1 MSARELVRALKT
13 RHTASDSPTHRLTDS
28 PTHRLTDSPTHR
40 LTDSPTHRL
49 TDSPTSNGREG
60 RGVRA
65 RAAALALALGL
76 LLCAGEAAAQTAVC
90 SDTPG
95 AGQRIACEVASG
107 VTQDVTIDAMNP
119 SISTS
124 AANAYGVYGRHRG
137 TGGIDID
144 LTGAGIATAGDRAS
158 GVLAWASNAAGEGD
172 VSIGVAGGAVRTAGD
187 RANGVFVIHAGAA
200 GRVSIDLNAAA
211 ITTTGANSYGVQ
223 VWASNAAG
231 EVDVSIGAAGGSVK
245 TEGGDRADGVYA
257 RNDGLGGV
265 SVNLNDADIETAGA
279 GAYGVLAWAS
289 NAAGE
294 ADVSVGAE
302 GGSVRTAGDRAS
314 GVYARSDGLGGVSI
328 DLNDAAITTTGVN
341 SYGVLAWASN
351 AAGEAAISISLK
363 NGARIETAGDRGN
376 GVYARSDGLGGVSV
390 NLNDAAI
397 TTTGV
402 DSYGVFAWATNAASE
417 TDVTVGA
424 AGGSVAV
431 EGLGARGLYGY
442 HRGLGSVSMTTD
454 AANVI
459 EAPFAVGVEARL
471 TNDANAAG
479 RLLVTNGGAVE
490 ARDVGVRARAARSSG
505 STFGEGTRTADDAAR
520 TGPMIHVASSGDVTV
535 GESVTDAFIR
545 NKIAGEDGTLST
557 GERAVLDAVTAGDSD
572 ALDTALA
579 ALPAAYDDDWKA
591 EARELLRKRGHEP
604 TSAAA
609 LAIRAAGEILGLSL
623 AGVRALALSHA
634 AIADYVRGG
643 DRDPAILAIAEASRA
658 TRQQAA
664 LAEQEKLSAAERAV
678 LAAALTGGDL
688 EGALAALPESYA
700 DAWKNDVRRLAAS
713 YNAGDIRVDVTGGAI
728 AAEGNGVE
736 ALYAVPHER
745 NGGIAVRVAEGASV
759 SGGANGLYLSGAGAG
774 AGNFLAQSVSI
785 DGEVR
790 GGAGAGVYMKGGG
803 RLTIG
808 ATGRVGATS
817 GVGVLADGPGD
828 FHATVA
834 GRVTGD
840 IRGVGAGD
848 HAVTVSPGGEVTG
861 TIHLAASTV
870 TVDGTVGAV
879 RLDRGGMVTV
889 GRSGVIRGAGG
900 TAIRAGGAA
909 LRADLNPSGR
919 RFHSVAGGGVIIH
932 NAGGKTTLL
941 VNGVKLHDAETGET
955 GARARNGPRV
965 VSLLPGAGDDGIF
978 TAEEFIERG
987 LYQGIY
993 EALPGLLHRME
1004 SGRARAARTTAE
1016 GSPVWV
1022 RLSGTEGSRGARR
1035 STSSAEYDFASTG
1048 LEAGLAVAFPWTS
1061 GLTGSLSLRHQRGAA
1076 ETSLADGKGEID
1088 LAGVGLGAGLS
1099 WRSGDGWYLR
1109 GEFSVMDYD
1118 ADLTSRKWGRLRGE
1132 VGAGVRVLDVEAG
1145 RRLAPGERFALT
1157 PRAWLTRSRVS
1168 MEGFT
1173 DALGARVRLIEGDRL
1188 SGGFGAVAETTRP
1201 LAVGGGTLAWRGSAD
1216 VEEILSGE
1224 KTSVEVSGER
1234 LRAEAASPRLLL
1246 GIGARWRK
1254 GRFTIGGEISSS
1266 GLGSDDKTLGARLSA
1281 EMRF

>member
-1 MSARELVRALKT
+1 MR
-13 RHTASDSPTHRLTDS
+13 
-28 PTHRLTDSPTHR
+28 
-40 LTDSPTHRL
+40 
-49 TDSPTSNGREG
+49 N
-60 RGVRA
+60 A
-65 RAAALALALGL
+65 RAWGGGRPLLVLALFL
-76 LLCAGEAAAQTAVC
+76 LALCAGEARAAAVC
-90 SDTPG
+90 SNAPG
-95 AGQRIACEVASG
+95 VGDRVECEVASG
-107 VTQDVTIDAMNP
+107 VTQDIDIDLANSAISTTANVGVSAYHQGAGAIDIEIQGGSITTADDNSEGVRAQHSGSGGI
-119 SISTS
+119 SISTRNLAVKTGS
-124 AANAYGVYGRHRG
+124 STKGQHSPGVSGFHFGASGGVSIDVQGGSITTTGRTAAGVTGRLRGAGDMGITLRDAAIETTGYQGYGVFGTFDSRRTSAGNLSIKARGGSIMTTGDQALGLWGSHFGSGRVGLDAANVRVTTEGMYAHGVYGYHPGAGGVSISLNDADIETTGATAYGAYGRNEG
-137 TGGIDID
+137 AGGIDIE
-144 LTGAGIATAGDRAS
+144 LNGARIETAGERAY
-158 GVLAWASNAAGEGD
+158 GALAWIRNAASE
-172 VSIGVAGGAVRTAGD
+172 A
-187 RANGVFVIHAGAA
+187 
-200 GRVSIDLNAAA
+200 
-211 ITTTGANSYGVQ
+211 
-223 VWASNAAG
+223 
-231 EVDVSIGAAGGSVK
+231 DVSIGAAGGSV
-245 TEGGDRADGVYA
+245 
-257 RNDGLGGV
+257 
-265 SVNLNDADIETAGA
+265 
-279 GAYGVLAWAS
+279 
-289 NAAGE
+289 
-294 ADVSVGAE
+294 
-302 GGSVRTAGDRAS
+302 RTAGERA
-314 GVYARSDGLGGVSI
+314 A
-328 DLNDAAITTTGVN
+328 
-341 SYGVLAWASN
+341 
-351 AAGEAAISISLK
+351 
-363 NGARIETAGDRGN
+363 

-1004 SGRARAARTTAE
+1004 SGRTREARMTAP

-1022 RLSGTEGSRGARR
+1022 RLSAVEGSRGAKG
-1035 STSSAEYDFASTG
+1035 STSSAEYDFASFG
-1048 LEAGLAVAFPWTS
+1048 AEAGLNVSFPWTS

-1109 GEFSVMDYD
+1109 GDFSVMDYA
-1118 ADLTSRKWGRLRGE
+1118 ADLASQKWGKLE
-1132 VGAGVRVLDVEAG
+1132 NNVGASVRVLDIEAG
-1145 RRLAPGERFALT
+1145 RRFTLNEKIALAPRG
-1157 PRAWLTRSRVS
+1157 WLTRSEIS
-1168 MEGFT
+1168 MGGFA
-1173 DALGARVRLIEGDRL
+1173 DAYGERFRLVRANRL
-1188 SGGFGAVAETTRP
+1188 AGGFGAVAETTRP

-1224 KTSVEVSGER
+1224 RTTVEVSGER
-1234 LRAEAASPRLLL
+1234 LHSRAEKTRLLL
-1246 GIGARWRK
+1246 GMGARWRK

-1266 GLGSDDKTLGARLSA
+1266 GLGSNDKTLGARISLGV
-1281 EMRF
+1281 RF